1 MKKIVCAIFSIGVV
15 LGFISCN
22 WQIPETVSV
31 KTNAEYNFS
40 IGTFQKDLS
49 ESMNLSSMMGDSGSG
64 TGDIKKYDY
73 FPGQSDKN
81 TQHFLLEVKVK
92 EFDLLAAQSEDAV
105 NAAFP
110 DASSI
115 SLGSLTGAMAPNTSL
130 GAGNKCLEFNPSEI
144 LSGMKSAL
152 GEEMADKISFASVPV
167 YLYCEAP
174 ENITATAEISVFYDV
189 NDTCANK
196 KGEVELLKQTNQ
208 PLNTPKPAFP
218 DDGSTVTTNL
228 DTTVCLSKKDITKLI
243 NGKEADG
250 TALSLTEN
258 DKLYVS
264 YNFGAIGGTVT
275 KQEIIDGLKLT
286 LYAVID
292 MPLRFKVSPDED
304 VILDLTK
311 MTKGDG
317 SSSSGSSDPQSS
329 GSENEELSEYLKVID
344 SIDIRY
350 VAYQLPMY
358 SESGMKLGFDLLGN
372 NDYQWESISVKPKG
386 TSIESGSKFSLKQ
399 ETVVNMKDL
408 GNFNPSIKLKMEKG
422 SIFSIPRE
430 KAVEMKIEMGLK
442 TNGAV
447 KVM

>member
-1 MKKIVCAIFSIGVV
+1 MKKIACAIFSIGVV

-49 ESMNLSSMMGDSGSG
+49 ESMNLSSMMGGDSGSG

-92 EFDLLAAQSEDAV
+92 EFELLAAQSEDAA
-105 NAAFP
+105 NAAFH

-115 SLGSLTGAMAPNTSL
+115 SLDSLTGAMTSL
-130 GAGNKCLEFNPSEI
+130 GSGNKCLEFNPSEI

-174 ENITATAEISVFYDV
+174 ENITATAEISVFYDE
-189 NDTCANK
+189 NDSCANK

-228 DTTVCLSKKDITKLI
+228 DSTVCLSKNDITKLI

-250 TALSLTEN
+250 TALSLTED

-264 YNFGAIGGTVT
+264 YDFGAIGGTVT
-275 KQEIIDGLKLT
+275 KQEVMDGLKLT

-329 GSENEELSEYLKVID
+329 GSENEELSKYLKVID

-358 SESGMKLGFDLLGN
+358 SQSGMKLGFDLLGGT
-372 NDYQWESISVKPKG
+372 DYQWESISVKPKG

-408 GNFNPSIKLKMEKG
+408 GSFNPSIKLKMEKG